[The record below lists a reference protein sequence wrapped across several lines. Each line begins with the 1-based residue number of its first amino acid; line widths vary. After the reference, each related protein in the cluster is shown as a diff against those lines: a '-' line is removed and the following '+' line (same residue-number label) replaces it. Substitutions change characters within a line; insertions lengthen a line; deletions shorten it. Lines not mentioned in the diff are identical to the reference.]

1 MRPSSKSQLFWRVS
15 ALALMSTAGA
25 SGARAAEASGGPWTL
40 ELDGTYEFDH
50 EAATQSFI
58 PSNAIPDA
66 YLKPKHGYD
75 VGGRLTYQ
83 ADGSPMSYGLAVH
96 FGRTSEVRHSAS
108 VAYYSK
114 YLINQSVKNR
124 ETTSHAV
131 VDFEVGKDVGLGL
144 FGHGGVAT
152 IGGGL
157 RYGHFNSTTRGV
169 FATQAKYNNSFGTFS
184 QSGTF
189 KFTRTTDAVGPRLF
203 IRTTQPLP
211 GELGRNG
218 VSIGL
223 GADGAVLFGRQRVN
237 NNVEST
243 GAYTTQ
249 FPAIHRSKTRTMGT
263 LGAFA
268 QVNWHAP
275 GSPLTLSVGYK
286 VDDYINALDG
296 GFQTS
301 HGIDVLQH
309 GPFASMTWR
318 LP

>member
-1 MRPSSKSQLFWRVS
+1 MRTTSKGQLFWRVS

-25 SGARAAEASGGPWTL
+25 SGAKAAEAGHTWTL

-58 PSNAIPDA
+58 PSDAIPDA

-83 ADGSPMSYGLAVH
+83 PDGSPMSYGLAVH
-96 FGRTSEVRHSAS
+96 FGRTSEVRHSAT

-114 YLINQSVKNR
+114 YLENQSVQNR
-124 ETTSHAV
+124 ATTSHAV
-131 VDFEVGKDVGLGL
+131 VDFEVGKDIGLGL
-144 FGHGGVAT
+144 FSHDGVAT

-157 RYGHFNSTTRGV
+157 RYGHFSSTTRGV
-169 FATQAKYNNSFGTFS
+169 FSTTAKYSNSFNTFT
-184 QSGTF
+184 QDGTF
-189 KFTRTTDAVGPRLF
+189 KLTRTTDAVGPRLF
-203 IRTTQPLP
+203 FRTTQPLP
-211 GELGRNG
+211 GELGR
-218 VSIGL
+218 SGL
-223 GADGAVLFGRQRVN
+223 SLGIGADGSVLFGRQRTN

-249 FPAIHRSKTRTMGT
+249 FPAIHRSRNRTMGT

-268 QVNWHAP
+268 QINWHTT

-301 HGIDVLQH
+301 HGIDILQH
-309 GPFASMTWR
+309 GPFASMIWK